1 MLNRRRFMATV
12 ATVGAAAAT
21 RLRLD
26 AEALPAEL
34 RRHSTIPRA
43 GAPNVLIFMPDQQ
56 NGATVLPGSPVV
68 KPNMD
73 RFLREGV
80 LFNSA
85 YCPAAHCCPSRAS
98 FMSGK
103 YPSEHGVYNNV
114 MTDSAIH
121 ANPYPGTPY
130 WGTYL
135 RDAGY
140 QMGYAGKLHVGRDVT
155 PETCGF
161 ENLSRLEQG
170 DLEDNERAI
179 TARWRLAQVEESV
192 PAHRKRGEMLRP
204 EWTNSQLYKTFSDSG
219 PQSYENLADFKI
231 MQAGIAGLTRMAAT
245 GRPWCVMISN
255 SGSHNPYYV
264 PKQFVEKYDPAKI
277 QLPSSFEDALDDK
290 PRIYQRMRYEL
301 WSQLSDAESK
311 EALLHYYA
319 KCTMQDALFGT
330 MLDALDA
337 TGQAD
342 NTIVLYVSD
351 HGDYSAAHGLWMKG
365 IPAFREGYHVP
376 CVVRWP
382 RGVVRPGRQV
392 DAFVEHVDYGPT
404 ILDACGVASGQ
415 QLSGVSLVPWLKAQ
429 MPSGWRHVTC
439 SQMNGV
445 ELYYTQRAVMTKEW
459 KYVYNGFDYDELYDL
474 TNDPHEIH
482 NLAFP
487 NLAAKRREVVRGEGL
502 LPTDSVPWPALPGE
516 FEAVRKDLLRE
527 MWSFAAKHHD
537 YIFSPSPTVALA
549 PYGSGVS
556 KDPPPTR
563 APG

>member
-1 MLNRRRFMATV
+1 MATV
-12 ATVGAAAAT
+12 ATAGAAAAT
-21 RLRLD
+21 GLQSNADVLRTGLSRQT
-26 AEALPAEL
+26 ATPA
-34 RRHSTIPRA
+34 A
-43 GAPNVLIFMPDQQ
+43 GAPNVLVFMPDQQ

-68 KPNMD
+68 KPNLD

-98 FMSGK
+98 FMSGR

-121 ANPYPGTPY
+121 TDPFPGTPY

-140 QMGYAGKLHVGRDVT
+140 QMGYAGKLHVGRNVT

-161 ENLSRLEQG
+161 EDLSRLEQG
-170 DLEDNERAI
+170 GLENNERAI
-179 TARWRLAQVEESV
+179 AAQWRRAQEEESV
-192 PAHRKRGEMLRP
+192 PAHRRRGEILRP
-204 EWTNSQLYKTFSDSG
+204 AWTNSELYKTLPDSG
-219 PQSYENLADFKI
+219 PQGYESLADFKI
-231 MQAGIAGLTRMAAT
+231 MKAGIAGMKRMAAT

-255 SGSHNPYYV
+255 SGSHNPYAV
-264 PKQFVEKYDPAKI
+264 PRQFVEKYDPAKI
-277 QLPSSFEDALDDK
+277 QLPPSFEDTLDDK

-301 WSQLSDAESK
+301 WSQLSDVESK

-319 KCTMQDALFGT
+319 KCTMQDAIFGA
-330 MLDALDA
+330 MLEALDA

-351 HGDYSAAHGLWMKG
+351 HGDYAATHGLWMKG

-376 CVVRWP
+376 CVIRWP
-382 RGVVRPGRQV
+382 RGVVDPGRQV
-392 DAFVEHVDYGPT
+392 DVFVEHVDYGPT
-404 ILDACGVASGQ
+404 ILDACGVVCDQGF
-415 QLSGVSLVPWLKAQ
+415 SGVSLLPWLKAQ
-429 MPSGWRHVTC
+429 TPSNWRHATC

-445 ELYYTQRAVMTKEW
+445 ELYYTQRSVMTKEW

-474 TNDPHEIH
+474 KNDPHEIH

-487 NLAAKRREVVRGEGL
+487 HLVEKRREVLLGKGL
-502 LPTDSVPWPALPGE
+502 SPTGSVPWPSLPAE
-516 FEAVRKDLLRE
+516 IETVRKDLLRQ
-527 MWSFAAKHHD
+527 MWSFAAEHHD
-537 YIFSPSPTVALA
+537 FIFSPSPTVALA
-549 PYGSGVS
+549 PYGSGLS
-556 KDPPPTR
+556 KEPPQGR